1 VAIVVTRKKGESK
14 DDVIGKFR
22 RLCLEEDI
30 IEEIRKRTAYSKP
43 SEERYAL
50 KKVII
55 WRKKC
60 RRRSKK
66 IRRNVAK

>member
-1 VAIVVTRKKGESK
+1 MPIVVRKKKGESK

-30 IEEIRKRTAYSKP
+30 TEEIRKRAAYVKP

-50 KKVII
+50 KKIVM
-55 WRKKC
+55 WRDKC
-60 RRRSKK
+60 RRRSKRL
-66 IRRNVAK
+66 RRHD

>member
-1 VAIVVTRKKGESK
+1 MAIIVKKKKGEKK
-14 DDVIGKFR
+14 DAIIGRFR

-30 IEEIRKRTAYSKP
+30 TEEVKKRTAYSKP
-43 SEERYAL
+43 SEERYAK

-60 RRRSKK
+60 RRRAKNSK
-66 IRRNVAK
+66 RYA

>member
-1 VAIVVTRKKGESK
+1 LPIIVSKNKGESK

-22 RLCLEEDI
+22 RISMDEDI
-30 IEEIRKRTAYSKP
+30 PEEVRKRTAYVSK
-43 SEERYAL
+43 SAARYAL

-55 WRKKC
+55 WRDKC

-66 IRRNVAK
+66 RRNVVKR

>member
-1 VAIVVTRKKGESK
+1 
-14 DDVIGKFR
+14 
-22 RLCLEEDI
+22 LEEDI